1 MSLYHETAAILTAAV
16 NGDATHGGSLKSRIF
31 KDKSLKSPPAQV
43 YALALETSKW
53 SGILKEVV
61 EAADILKLERKLTPV
76 LSLLLV
82 HDLLLSKSGIAL
94 PATHGLRVSVER
106 HKARLNS
113 EFIRARIRRKC
124 SSLDALRT
132 QVEIEARGGC
142 PVHPR
147 WIRVNTLKSTVEE
160 QLGTT
165 FKGWEVVESVGEV
178 IKAADEFDSSSGGQ
192 GGKRGKKVIYIDGH
206 IPNLIAACPGVA
218 DFTKTEA
225 YKSGKI
231 ILQDKASCFP
241 AYLLDPRPERD
252 GDVMDTCA
260 APGNKTT
267 HLAAIL
273 GGRVEDNKA
282 VVTFDGKKTGQNG
295 KKGNNNKK
303 GEKKKDN
310 TEEDEKEKENE
321 TTTTIY
327 AFEKDPHRA
336 KTLQKMVKTAGSD
349 TFTVVNAGKDF
360 LKVNPMDT
368 KYRNVGALLL
378 DPSCSGSG
386 IVGRDDAPTLHL
398 PSAPSSST
406 PATASTG
413 KNQKGAKPNNNNN
426 KRKQPPTPTTST
438 KTDEPAT
445 KKVLIDD
452 DGVPIPVSSQADL
465 EARIASLASFQLVL
479 LQHAMSFPAAKRI
492 TYSTCSIH
500 AGENEHVVL
509 RALASDVARRRGWR
523 ILKREEQVDGMRRW
537 DVRGEVEA
545 MNVGGVTEDMDDK
558 EKEEVRDAVI
568 RAYYRDDGRGVMGF
582 FVAGFVRD
590 GSVDDPLYT
599 DGVAQQGAE
608 EEEEEEEEDPEGPFV
623 RDEQGRIVRDE
634 NGIPT
639 LKTTGEKAVDL
650 KTLQGAEDES
660 SVEYRVEGQ
669 GEEGDDGEEPYQRD
683 GNGNIVRDE
692 EGLPVL
698 KEGRRWKVVKGGKE
712 QEEEESEEE
721 DSSEDEDSEDDGSWG
736 GFDD

>member
-1 MSLYHETAAILTAAV
+1 MSLYHESAAILTAA
-16 NGDATHGGSLKSRIF
+16 GGPAATHGGSLKSRIF

-53 SGILKEVV
+53 SAILKEVV
-61 EAADILKLERKLTPV
+61 EAADLLKHERKITPV

-94 PATHGLRVSVER
+94 PATHGLRVSIER

-113 EFIRARIRRKC
+113 EFVRARIRRKC
-124 SSLDALRT
+124 ASLDALRT

-160 QLGTT
+160 QLATT
-165 FKGWEVVESVGEV
+165 FKGWEVVETVADV
-178 IKAADEFDSSSGGQ
+178 IKAADAFDSPQQG
-192 GGKRGKKVIYIDGH
+192 GGKRGKKVIHMDGH
-206 IPNLIAACPGVA
+206 IPNLMAACPGVA

-267 HLAAIL
+267 HLAAIVAA
-273 GGRVEDNKA
+273 RVEDGKA
-282 VVTFDGKKTGQNG
+282 VIFDGKTSKTSKKEKG
-295 KKGNNNKK
+295 KKN
-303 GEKKKDN
+303 D
-310 TEEDEKEKENE
+310 KET

-360 LKVNPMDT
+360 LKVNPLDT

-406 PATASTG
+406 ASAASTKNHNG
-413 KNQKGAKPNNNNN
+413 KPNNN
-426 KRKQPPTPTTST
+426 KRKQPPTTEA
-438 KTDEPAT
+438 KEEPPT

-452 DGVPIPVSSQADL
+452 DGVAIPVSSQADL

-479 LQHAMSFPAAKRI
+479 LQHAMSFPSAKRI

-509 RALASDVARRRGWR
+509 RALASEVAKRRGWK

-537 DVRGEVEA
+537 DVRGEAEA
-545 MNVGGVTEDMDDK
+545 MVVEGVTEGMDQK
-558 EKEEVRDAVI
+558 EREEVRDAVI

-590 GSVDDPLYT
+590 GSVDDAVYT
-599 DGVAQQGAE
+599 TGTGASHGAE
-608 EEEEEEEEDPEGPFV
+608 GEEAAEEQDAEGPFV

-639 LKTTGEKAVDL
+639 LKSTGKKAVDL
-650 KTLQGAEDES
+650 KELEGEDES
-660 SVEYRVEGQ
+660 SVEYQVEGQ
-669 GEEGDDGEEPYQRD
+669 GEGEPYQRD
-683 GNGNIVRDE
+683 EEGQIVRDE
-692 EGLPVL
+692 EGLPIL
-698 KEGRRWKVVKGGKE
+698 KEGRRWKVVKGGKG
-712 QEEEESEEE
+712 QVNGESE
-721 DSSEDEDSEDDGSWG
+721 SDDGEWG

>member
-1 MSLYHETAAILTAAV
+1 MSLYHETAAILTAA
-16 NGDATHGGSLKSRIF
+16 GPTATHGGSLKSRIF

-53 SGILKEVV
+53 SAILKEVV
-61 EAADILKLERKLTPV
+61 EASDLLKHERKLTPA
-76 LSLLLV
+76 LSLLLT

-94 PATHGLRVSVER
+94 PATHGLRVSIER

-113 EFIRARIRRKC
+113 EFVRARIRRRC
-124 SSLDALRT
+124 ATLDALRT
-132 QVEIEARGGC
+132 QVEVEARGGC

-160 QLGTT
+160 QLATT
-165 FKGWEVVESVGEV
+165 FKGWEVVESVAEV
-178 IKAADEFDSSSGGQ
+178 IKAADAFDSQQGQ
-192 GGKRGKKVIYIDGH
+192 GKRGKKVIHIDGH

-225 YKSGKI
+225 YKTGKI

-267 HLAAIL
+267 HLAAIVAS
-273 GGRVEDNKA
+273 RVEDGKA
-282 VVTFDGKKTGQNG
+282 VVFDGSTSKKG
-295 KKGNNNKK
+295 KKK
-303 GEKKKDN
+303 GGKG
-310 TEEDEKEKENE
+310 TTTTTP
-321 TTTTIY
+321 TTTTIF

-349 TFTVVNAGKDF
+349 SFTVVNAGKDF
-360 LKVNPMDT
+360 LKVNPLDA
-368 KYRNVGALLL
+368 KYRHVGALLL

-398 PSAPSSST
+398 PSAPSSSST
-406 PATASTG
+406 PSSAPSTTKGSKG
-413 KNQKGAKPNNNNN
+413 KQKNNNN
-426 KRKQPPTPTTST
+426 KRKSPPTSSTEEAKEEPPT
-438 KTDEPAT
+438 
-445 KKVLIDD
+445 KVLIDD
-452 DGVPIPVSSQADL
+452 DGVAIPISSQADL
-465 EARIASLASFQLVL
+465 EARIASLASFQLTL
-479 LQHAMSFPAAKRI
+479 LQHAMSFPSAKRI

-509 RALASDVARRRGWR
+509 RALASDVAKRRGWR
-523 ILKREEQVDGMRRW
+523 VLKREEQVDGMRRW
-537 DVRGEVEA
+537 DVRGEQGA
-545 MNVGGVTEDMDDK
+545 MSLEGVTEGMMNEK

-568 RAYYRDDGRGVMGF
+568 RAYYRDDGMGVMGF

-590 GSVDDPLYT
+590 GTVDDPIYT
-599 DGVAQQGAE
+599 NGTAGAAQPE
-608 EEEEEEEEDPEGPFV
+608 EDEEGKEDPEGPFV

-639 LKTTGEKAVDL
+639 LKSTGKKAVDL
-650 KTLQGAEDES
+650 KELQGEDES

-669 GEEGDDGEEPYQRD
+669 EEGDGKEEPYQRD
-683 GNGNIVRDE
+683 EQGQIVRDE

-698 KEGRRWKVVKGGKE
+698 KEGRRWKVVKGGKG
-712 QEEEESEEE
+712 QKEEEVSGEGESESEEE
-721 DSSEDEDSEDDGSWG
+721 SSEEDDGEWG

>member
-1 MSLYHETAAILTAAV
+1 MSLYHETAAILTGGAGGPTAS
-16 NGDATHGGSLKSRIF
+16 HGGSLKSRIF

-53 SGILKEVV
+53 SAILKEVV
-61 EAADILKLERKLTPV
+61 EAADLLKHERKLTPV

-94 PATHGLRVSVER
+94 PATHGLRVSIER

-113 EFIRARIRRKC
+113 EFVRARIRRKC
-124 SSLDALRT
+124 TSLDALRT

-160 QLGTT
+160 QLATT
-165 FKGWEVVESVGEV
+165 FKGWEVVETVADV
-178 IKAADEFDSSSGGQ
+178 IKAADAFGSSSSSSQQ
-192 GGKRGKKVIYIDGH
+192 GGKRGKKVIHIDGH

-267 HLAAIL
+267 HLAAIVAS
-273 GGRVEDNKA
+273 RVEDGKA
-282 VVTFDGKKTGQNG
+282 VVFDGSSKTSKKGKG
-295 KKGNNNKK
+295 KKKNDKA
-303 GEKKKDN
+303 
-310 TEEDEKEKENE
+310 E
-321 TTTTIY
+321 TTTTTPTTIY

-360 LKVNPMDT
+360 LKVNPLDT

-398 PSAPSSST
+398 PSGPSSSSSSSSSGPT
-406 PATASTG
+406 PASKTG
-413 KNQKGAKPNNNNN
+413 PKGKANN
-426 KRKQPPTPTTST
+426 KRKQPPTTET
-438 KTDEPAT
+438 KEEEPPI

-452 DGVPIPVSSQADL
+452 DGVAIPVSSQADL

-509 RALASDVARRRGWR
+509 RALASDVARRRGWK
-523 ILKREEQVDGMRRW
+523 ILKREEQVDGMKRW
-537 DVRGEVEA
+537 DVRGEAGEA
-545 MNVGGVTEDMDDK
+545 MAVEGVTEKMDEK

-590 GSVDDPLYT
+590 GSVDDAVYLS
-599 DGVAQQGAE
+599 GGAGTGTGTGKHE
-608 EEEEEEEEDPEGPFV
+608 EEGEGAEEEDPEGPFV

-639 LKTTGEKAVDL
+639 LKSTGKKAVDL
-650 KTLQGAEDES
+650 KELEGVEDES
-660 SVEYRVEGQ
+660 SVEYQVEG
-669 GEEGDDGEEPYQRD
+669 GDDEEPYQRD
-683 GNGNIVRDE
+683 EEGQIVRDE

-698 KEGRRWKVVKGGKE
+698 KEGRRWTVVKGGEGQVK
-712 QEEEESEEE
+712 EEEEVSDESESESESDSESDSEE
-721 DSSEDEDSEDDGSWG
+721 DGEWG

>member
-1 MSLYHETAAILTAAV
+1 MSLYHETAAILTAAGP
-16 NGDATHGGSLKSRIF
+16 NATHGGSLKSRIF

-53 SGILKEVV
+53 SAILKEVV
-61 EAADILKLERKLTPV
+61 EASDLLKHERKLTPA

-94 PATHGLRVSVER
+94 PATHGLRVSIER

-113 EFIRARIRRKC
+113 EFVRARIRRKC
-124 SSLDALRT
+124 ATLDALRT

-160 QLGTT
+160 QLATT
-165 FKGWEVVESVGEV
+165 FKGWEVVESVAEV
-178 IKAADEFDSSSGGQ
+178 IKAADAFDGQ
-192 GGKRGKKVIYIDGH
+192 GKKGKKVIHIDGH

-267 HLAAIL
+267 HLAAIVHSR
-273 GGRVEDNKA
+273 G
-282 VVTFDGKKTGQNG
+282 
-295 KKGNNNKK
+295 
-303 GEKKKDN
+303 
-310 TEEDEKEKENE
+310 
-321 TTTTIY
+321 TTTIF

-360 LKVNPMDT
+360 LKVNPSDA

-398 PSAPSSST
+398 PSAPSSSSSSS
-406 PATASTG
+406 STINTKANPKG
-413 KNQKGAKPNNNNN
+413 KQNNN
-426 KRKQPPTPTTST
+426 KRKSPPTTTT
-438 KTDEPAT
+438 TETQEPPA
-445 KKVLIDD
+445 KVLIDD
-452 DGVPIPVSSQADL
+452 DGVAIPVSSQADL
-465 EARIASLASFQLVL
+465 EARIASLASFQLTL

-500 AGENEHVVL
+500 AGENENVVL
-509 RALASDVARRRGWR
+509 RALASDVAKRRGWR
-523 ILKREEQVDGMRRW
+523 VLKRQEQVEGMRRW
-537 DVRGEVEA
+537 DVRGEAEA
-545 MNVGGVTEDMDDK
+545 MTLEEG
-558 EKEEVRDAVI
+558 EVRDAVI

-590 GSVDDPLYT
+590 GTIDDPVYLD
-599 DGVAQQGAE
+599 DGVEQQQEGE
-608 EEEEEEEEDPEGPFV
+608 EEEQEDPEGPFV
-623 RDEQGRIVRDE
+623 RDEQGQIVRDE

-639 LKTTGEKAVDL
+639 LKSTGKKAVDL
-650 KTLQGAEDES
+650 KELEGDEES
-660 SVEYRVEGQ
+660 SVEYRIEGQ
-669 GEEGDDGEEPYQRD
+669 EEEDEEEPYQRD
-683 GNGNIVRDE
+683 GKGNIVRDD

-698 KEGRRWKVVKGGKE
+698 KEGRSD
-712 QEEEESEEE
+712 ESEEE
-721 DSSEDEDSEDDGSWG
+721 EEGGEDGDEWG

>member
-1 MSLYHETAAILTAAV
+1 MSLYHETAAILTAA
-16 NGDATHGGSLKSRIF
+16 GPTATHGGSLKSRIF

-53 SGILKEVV
+53 SAILKEVV
-61 EAADILKLERKLTPV
+61 EASDLLKHERKLTPA
-76 LSLLLV
+76 LSLLLT

-94 PATHGLRVSVER
+94 PATHGLRVSIER

-113 EFIRARIRRKC
+113 EFVRARIRRRC
-124 SSLDALRT
+124 ATLDALRT
-132 QVEIEARGGC
+132 QVEVEARGGC

-160 QLGTT
+160 QLATT
-165 FKGWEVVESVGEV
+165 FKGWEVVESVAEV
-178 IKAADEFDSSSGGQ
+178 IKAADAFDSQQGQ
-192 GGKRGKKVIYIDGH
+192 GKRGKKVIHIDGH

-225 YKSGKI
+225 YKAGKI

-267 HLAAIL
+267 HLAAIVAS
-273 GGRVEDNKA
+273 RVEDGKA
-282 VVTFDGKKTGQNG
+282 VVFDGSTSKKG
-295 KKGNNNKK
+295 KKGGGK
-303 GEKKKDN
+303 G
-310 TEEDEKEKENE
+310 T
-321 TTTTIY
+321 TTTTIF

-349 TFTVVNAGKDF
+349 SFTVVNAGKDF
-360 LKVNPMDT
+360 LKVNPLDA
-368 KYRNVGALLL
+368 KYRTVGALLL

-398 PSAPSSST
+398 PSAPSSSST
-406 PATASTG
+406 PSSVPSTKANPKG
-413 KNQKGAKPNNNNN
+413 KQNNN
-426 KRKQPPTPTTST
+426 KRKSPPTSSSTEAKEPPT
-438 KTDEPAT
+438 
-445 KKVLIDD
+445 KVLIDD
-452 DGVPIPVSSQADL
+452 DGVAIPISSQADL
-465 EARIASLASFQLVL
+465 EARIASLASFQLTL

-509 RALASDVARRRGWR
+509 RALASDVAKRRGWR
-523 ILKREEQVDGMRRW
+523 VLKREEQVEGMRRW
-537 DVRGEVEA
+537 DVRGEQGA
-545 MNVGGVTEDMDDK
+545 MDLEGVTEGEGVKEKMDEK

-568 RAYYRDDGRGVMGF
+568 RAYYRDDGMGVMGF

-590 GSVDDPLYT
+590 GTVDDPIYT
-599 DGVAQQGAE
+599 NGTGTGAAQPEDDE
-608 EEEEEEEEDPEGPFV
+608 EEKEDPEGPFV
-623 RDEQGRIVRDE
+623 RDEQGRIVRDV

-639 LKTTGEKAVDL
+639 LKSTGKKAVDL
-650 KTLQGAEDES
+650 KELQGEDES

-669 GEEGDDGEEPYQRD
+669 EEGAGKEEPYQRD
-683 GNGNIVRDE
+683 EEGQIVRDE

-698 KEGRRWKVVKGGKE
+698 KEGRRWKVVKGGKG
-712 QEEEESEEE
+712 QKEEEVSGEGESESKEE
-721 DSSEDEDSEDDGSWG
+721 SSEEDDGEWG
-736 GFDD
+736 GFND

>member
-1 MSLYHETAAILTAAV
+1 MSLYHETAAILTSS
-16 NGDATHGGSLKSRIF
+16 GGATHGGSLKSRIF

-53 SGILKEVV
+53 SAILKEVV
-61 EAADILKLERKLTPV
+61 EAADLLKYEKKLTPA
-76 LSLLLV
+76 LSILLA

-94 PATHGLRVSVER
+94 PASHGLRVSIER

-113 EFIRARIRRKC
+113 EFVRARIRRKC
-124 SSLDALRT
+124 ATLDALRT

-160 QLGTT
+160 QLSTT
-165 FKGWEVVESVGEV
+165 FKGWEVVETVADV
-178 IKAADEFDSSSGGQ
+178 IAAADFHDSKT
-192 GGKRGKKVIYIDGH
+192 GKKGKKVIHIDGH
-206 IPNLIAACPGVA
+206 IPNLIAACPGVY

-225 YKSGKI
+225 YKAGKI

-267 HLAAIL
+267 HLASIVHS
-273 GGRVEDNKA
+273 RVVENDKT
-282 VVTFDGKKTGQNG
+282 VVFDGRG
-295 KKGNNNKK
+295 KKG
-303 GEKKKDN
+303 KKKAGG
-310 TEEDEKEKENE
+310 DEK
-321 TTTTIY
+321 TTIY
-327 AFEKDPHRA
+327 AFEKDPNRA
-336 KTLQKMVKTAGSD
+336 KTLQKMVKIAGSD
-349 TFTVVNAGKDF
+349 SFTVVNAGKDF
-360 LKVNPMDT
+360 LKVHPLDS

-398 PSAPSSST
+398 PSAPSSSGPT
-406 PATASTG
+406 PSKAPKG
-413 KNQKGAKPNNNNN
+413 KQNN
-426 KRKQPPTPTTST
+426 KRKSPPTPST
-438 KTDEPAT
+438 DSKTDEPPQ
-445 KKVLIDD
+445 KVLIDD
-452 DGVPIPVSSQADL
+452 DGLAIPISSQFEL
-465 EARIASLASFQLVL
+465 ESRIASLASFQLVL

-509 RALASDVARRRGWR
+509 KALASEVAKKRGWR
-523 ILKREEQVDGMRRW
+523 VLKRGEQVDGMQRW
-537 DVRGEVEA
+537 DVRGEHEA
-545 MNVGGVTEDMDDK
+545 MQVEGVTEQMGEK
-558 EKEEVRDAVI
+558 EREEVREAVI

-590 GSVDDPLYT
+590 GTVDDPVYT
-599 DGVAQQGAE
+599 SGVKQDEQ
-608 EEEEEEEEDPEGPFV
+608 EEEEDPEGPFV

-639 LKTTGEKAVDL
+639 LKSTGKKAVTL
-650 KTLQGAEDES
+650 EELQGGGGGDDDES
-660 SVEYRVEGQ
+660 SVEYRVEGN
-669 GEEGDDGEEPYQRD
+669 DNGEEPYQRD
-683 GNGNIVRDE
+683 GEGRIVRDE

-698 KEGRRWKVVKGGKE
+698 KEGRRWKVVRGGKAQE
-712 QEEEESEEE
+712 EEKEEEEESESGTDGESE
-721 DSSEDEDSEDDGSWG
+721 SEDGDEWG

>member
-1 MSLYHETAAILTAAV
+1 MSLYHETAAILTGAGP
-16 NGDATHGGSLKSRIF
+16 NATHGGSLKSRIF
-31 KDKSLKSPPAQV
+31 RDKSLKSPPAQV

-53 SGILKEVV
+53 SAILKEVV
-61 EAADILKLERKLTPV
+61 EASDLLKHERKLTPA

-94 PATHGLRVSVER
+94 PATHGLRVSIER

-113 EFIRARIRRKC
+113 EFVRARIRRKC
-124 SSLDALRT
+124 TTLDALRT

-160 QLGTT
+160 QLATT
-165 FKGWEVVESVGEV
+165 FKGWEVVESVAEV
-178 IKAADEFDSSSGGQ
+178 IKAADAFDGQ
-192 GGKRGKKVIYIDGH
+192 GKKGKKVIHIDGH

-267 HLAAIL
+267 HLAAIVHSR
-273 GGRVEDNKA
+273 G
-282 VVTFDGKKTGQNG
+282 
-295 KKGNNNKK
+295 
-303 GEKKKDN
+303 
-310 TEEDEKEKENE
+310 
-321 TTTTIY
+321 TTTIF

-360 LKVNPMDT
+360 LKVNPLDA

-398 PSAPSSST
+398 PSAPSSSSSSSSSSST
-406 PATASTG
+406 TTTTNSKATNPKG
-413 KNQKGAKPNNNNN
+413 KQNNN
-426 KRKQPPTPTTST
+426 KRKSPPTTTT
-438 KTDEPAT
+438 GTTETQEPPA
-445 KKVLIDD
+445 KVLIDD
-452 DGVPIPVSSQADL
+452 DGVAIPVSSQADL
-465 EARIASLASFQLVL
+465 EARIASLASFQLTL
-479 LQHAMSFPAAKRI
+479 LQHAMSFPAARRI

-509 RALASDVARRRGWR
+509 RALASDVAKRRGWR
-523 ILKREEQVDGMRRW
+523 VLKRQEQVEGMRRW
-537 DVRGEVEA
+537 DVRGEAEA
-545 MNVGGVTEDMDDK
+545 MNLDGILAAEEEK

-582 FVAGFVRD
+582 FVAGFMRD
-590 GSVDDPLYT
+590 GTIDDPVYLL
-599 DGVAQQGAE
+599 DGVEQQQQQQQQQQQEGE
-608 EEEEEEEEDPEGPFV
+608 EEEEEQEDPDGPFV

-639 LKTTGEKAVDL
+639 LKSTGEKAVDL
-650 KTLQGAEDES
+650 KELEEGDEES
-660 SVEYRVEGQ
+660 SVEYRIEGQ
-669 GEEGDDGEEPYQRD
+669 QEEDEEEPYQRD
-683 GNGNIVRDE
+683 EKGNIVRDD

-698 KEGRRWKVVKGGKE
+698 KEGRSD
-712 QEEEESEEE
+712 ESEEE
-721 DSSEDEDSEDDGSWG
+721 EEEGSEDGDEWG